1 MRISDWSSDVCSS
14 DLPVT
19 GAGCIEAFTPLDN
32 IGDPFDDRMETIR
45 NRSEAIADPDTA
57 QRYRD
62 FATAYAKDW
71 AAEHGDHMMYSLDQR
86 GRGARARGFGSVGR
100 RRAAASGRRRAGLSR
115 GYPPEIERKS
125 VV

>member
-1 MRISDWSSDVCSS
+1 MIVVGDR
-14 DLPVT
+14 PVT

-71 AAEHGDHMMYSLDQR
+71 AADHGDHMMYNLDLAVAPR
-86 GRGARARGFGSVGR
+86 HGEVVAHELNPNTNHGFYAPS
-100 RRAAASGRRRAGLSR
+100 
-115 GYPPEIERKS
+115 PEES
-125 VV
+125 

>member
-1 MRISDWSSDVCSS
+1 MIVVGDR
-14 DLPVT
+14 PVT

-71 AAEHGDHMMYSLDQR
+71 AAEHGDHLMYSLDQL
-86 GRGARARGFGSVGR
+86 GR
-100 RRAAASGRRRAGLSR
+100 ASCR
-115 GYPPEIERKS
+115 ERVCQYVEFW
-125 VV
+125 VVADTLKKKK